1 MRHVRDQLVEA
12 ICTRLRTAIP
22 GFEGRVFAEG
32 SGYLDDAG
40 TLIEWDEKSY
50 PTATVFSGATRVF
63 PISQHAGYRLARR
76 EQEFSVALGVREY
89 DGEDPLEALSGL
101 LAAVEDAVLA
111 VEEEAFVESIDV
123 RSISHVAQSD
133 DDDGGIS
140 ATVIGFAAEYY
151 TQHGIS
157 GEFVAG

>member
-32 SGYLDDAG
+32 SGYLDDGG
-40 TLIEWDEKSY
+40 TLAEWDEKSY

-63 PISQHAGYRLARR
+63 PISQHAGYRLSRR

-89 DGEDPLEALSGL
+89 DGEDSLDALSDL

-111 VEEEAFVESIDV
+111 VEEEAFVESV
-123 RSISHVAQSD
+123 NVTTISHVAQSD

-151 TQHGIS
+151 TQHGNA